1 MKKEKHN
8 RSFAWRIVRCFLKLF
23 KRKPKFIFLGEGF
36 KDQAICLSN
45 HVGAHGPLVL
55 ELYFPKLFR
64 FWGIHNMNE
73 GARARFKYLSTIYF
87 HEKKHLPKFLA
98 FFISIF
104 ATPVMG
110 IFYLG
115 IRLLST
121 YNDPRLVKTFH
132 KSLEVL
138 KKGQN
143 IIIFPENS
151 SDGYHDV
158 LKEYFAGFYILAKK
172 AYEKGMD
179 LDIYNMYINK
189 KKRIVVVDKPIKFSE
204 LLKLNK
210 KKEEVA
216 EMFKE
221 RANELGSMN
230 FNVK

>member
-1 MKKEKHN
+1 MKKE
-8 RSFAWRIVRCFLKLF
+8 
-23 KRKPKFIFLGEGF
+23 
-36 KDQAICLSN
+36 
-45 HVGAHGPLVL
+45 
-55 ELYFPKLFR
+55 
-64 FWGIHNMNE
+64 
-73 GARARFKYLSTIYF
+73 
-87 HEKKHLPKFLA
+87 
-98 FFISIF
+98 
-104 ATPVMG
+104 
-110 IFYLG
+110 
-115 IRLLST
+115 
-121 YNDPRLVKTFH
+121 
-132 KSLEVL
+132 
-138 KKGQN
+138 QN